1 MMRVER
7 TATGIIFHEPSMDI
21 KEKCLEY
28 MSLPDPTRE
37 YFVYSRKDPNG
48 KSSFSRRDHDVLYIP
63 SGFLKVNDPVIKSIH
78 GINTVTCPTPVHVDI
93 DVSRSPRSDLQRDC
107 IHMLTTSSSPKIT
120 VELKPGT
127 GKLEPYSRKIPTP
140 TELGYTLMGDL
151 KVGDEVF
158 SRDGNV
164 TKVLGIFEHGV
175 QNIYKITFQDGRVA
189 YCGADHL
196 WTVKTHKNGVWK
208 TVMTKDML
216 EDFKH
221 MSPWKVKHNRS
232 DPYDYKYYIPTCEP
246 VNYPKRKVPIHPW
259 VVGCFIGNGCC
270 TDKYLTISCPND
282 TIPER
287 IALLCGFT
295 AKRSSDKNYSYVF
308 YDNTGKLVT
317 TQSFFK
323 DIPEFI
329 GTYSRDKVIPNLY
342 LINDVETRLM
352 VLRGLM
358 DTDGSVTVNENR
370 YQLQYSSCSY
380 ALLKQVVWILQ
391 SFGFGGNIITDVR
404 GIEKYVNGFCGSV
417 IFRVPHTMKSMFF
430 WASPKKFVAE
440 KAANVPQESLYS
452 DLLIKNIELSHQEQ
466 CRCIMVDNPE
476 HLYLTE
482 DFIVTHNTF
491 IATYSIAQLH
501 MKPLIVAPSTLL
513 KNQWIENI
521 EDCGIPRD
529 EIATTIYDGPKKKFC
544 VVTISSIEN
553 ALRDDWEGL
562 WRAVEQSRFG
572 IKIVDEAH
580 LHLKGM
586 LKFDALC
593 NIKHNWYLSATLGRS
608 SDEEDVILNTALLDA
623 ERFVGNAKY
632 EEYQTEYIHIYQQ
645 DIHYN
650 LPQKLCSET
659 FKFGKKGL
667 IRATYYQALMLYGGG
682 VPFMKNIVTMVKK
695 AKEITKSDKKIL
707 VLLPMINIIERVLK
721 ILNSD
726 PYFKGLNIVMVDG
739 SVSIAEKRKRL
750 DDGDIILSTTQS
762 MGTGVDIQNL
772 IAVVNFDQLASP
784 ITSEQIVGRL
794 RNRGFDTVYIDI
806 CDIVK
811 YAKTLENWGKRRRQ
825 LYPYFPGVYREMY
838 KLPTI
843 FS

>member
-1 MMRVER
+1 MMRMEK
-7 TATGIIFHEPSMDI
+7 TTTGLIIHEPDMDI

-28 MSLPDPTRE
+28 FSLQDPVRE
-37 YFVYSRKDPNG
+37 YFVYSGTDPTVKTRFGKD
-48 KSSFSRRDHDVLYIP
+48 KDVLYIP
-63 SGFLKVNDPVIKSIH
+63 SGFLKIQDPEIRKLH
-78 GINTVTCPTPVHVDI
+78 GIHPIASQTPRHVEI
-93 DVSRSPRSDLQRDC
+93 KMSREPRSDLQRDC
-107 IHMLTTSSSPKIT
+107 IKILTTSTSPKIT

-208 TVMTKDML
+208 TVMTKDMID
-216 EDFKH
+216 DFKRI
-221 MSPWKVKHNRS
+221 SPWKVKNNRS

-259 VVGCFIGNGCC
+259 VIGCFIGNGCC
-270 TDKYLTISCPND
+270 TNKYLTISCPND

-295 AKRSSDKNYSYVF
+295 TKRSSDKNYSYVF

-323 DIPEFI
+323 DIPEMI

-370 YQLQYSSCSY
+370 YNLRYTSCSY
-380 ALLKQVVWILQ
+380 DLLKQVVWILQ
-391 SFGFGGNIITDVR
+391 SFGFGGNIITDDR

-417 IFRVPHTMKSMFF
+417 IFRVPHTMKAMFF
-430 WASPKKFVAE
+430 WISPKKFVAE
-440 KAANVPQESLYS
+440 KAANVPQESIYS

-491 IATYSIAQLH
+491 IAMYSIWKLK
-501 MKPLIVAPSTLL
+501 MKALIVAPTTLL

-521 EDCGIPRD
+521 EDSGISRD
-529 EIATTIYDGPKKKFC
+529 DVATSVYDANNKTFC

-553 ALRDDWEGL
+553 ALRDDWYGL
-562 WRAVEQSRFG
+562 WDAIDKAGFG
-572 IKIVDEAH
+572 IKIIDEAH

-586 LKFDALC
+586 LRFDALC
-593 NIKHNWYLSATLGRS
+593 NIQHNWYLSATLGRS
-608 SDEEDVILNTALLDA
+608 ADDEDRILNLALLDA
-623 ERFVGNAKY
+623 ERFVGSDKY
-632 EEYQTEYIHIYQQ
+632 EEYQKAYIRIYMQNIKYNIPRQLCDEY
-645 DIHYN
+645 
-650 LPQKLCSET
+650 
-659 FKFGKKGL
+659 FKYGKKGL
-667 IRATYYQALMLYGGG
+667 IRATYYRALLNYKNG
-682 VPFMKNIVTMVKK
+682 VPFMQNIITMVKK
-695 AKEITKSDKKIL
+695 AKAISKSDKKIL
-707 VLLPMINIIERVLK
+707 VLLPLIEIIERVQRL
-721 ILNSD
+721 LRNES
-726 PYFKGLNIVMVDG
+726 YFKGLNIVGVDG
-739 SVSIAEKRKRL
+739 SLSIAEKRARL
-750 DDGDIILSTTQS
+750 ESGDIILSTTQS
-762 MGTGVDIQNL
+762 MGTGVDVQNL

-794 RNRGFDTVYIDI
+794 RDRGYDTFYFDI

-811 YAKTLENWGKRRRQ
+811 YAKTIENWGNRRRA
-825 LYPYFPGVYREMY
+825 LYPYFPGVYKEMY

-843 FS
+843 YC

>member
-7 TATGIIFHEPSMDI
+7 TTTGIIFHEPSMDI

-48 KSSFSRRDHDVLYIP
+48 KTSFGKRRDHDVLYIP
-63 SGFLKVNDPVIKSIH
+63 SGFLKVNDPVIKSIR
-78 GINTVTCPTPVHVDI
+78 GINTLTCPTPVHVDI

-127 GKLEPYSRKIPTP
+127 GK
-140 TELGYTLMGDL
+140 
-151 KVGDEVF
+151 
-158 SRDGNV
+158 
-164 TKVLGIFEHGV
+164 
-175 QNIYKITFQDGRVA
+175 
-189 YCGADHL
+189 
-196 WTVKTHKNGVWK
+196 
-208 TVMTKDML
+208 
-216 EDFKH
+216 
-221 MSPWKVKHNRS
+221 
-232 DPYDYKYYIPTCEP
+232 
-246 VNYPKRKVPIHPW
+246 
-259 VVGCFIGNGCC
+259 
-270 TDKYLTISCPND
+270 
-282 TIPER
+282 
-287 IALLCGFT
+287 
-295 AKRSSDKNYSYVF
+295 
-308 YDNTGKLVT
+308 
-317 TQSFFK
+317 
-323 DIPEFI
+323 
-329 GTYSRDKVIPNLY
+329 
-342 LINDVETRLM
+342 
-352 VLRGLM
+352 
-358 DTDGSVTVNENR
+358 
-370 YQLQYSSCSY
+370 
-380 ALLKQVVWILQ
+380 
-391 SFGFGGNIITDVR
+391 
-404 GIEKYVNGFCGSV
+404 
-417 IFRVPHTMKSMFF
+417 
-430 WASPKKFVAE
+430 
-440 KAANVPQESLYS
+440 
-452 DLLIKNIELSHQEQ
+452 
-466 CRCIMVDNPE
+466 
-476 HLYLTE
+476 
-482 DFIVTHNTF
+482 TF

-707 VLLPMINIIERVLK
+707 VLLPMISIIERVLK
-721 ILNSD
+721 ILKSD